1 MNRSWLSQGDANAAP
16 QRSDLEDSPLI
27 AFYELTRAC
36 DLVCK
41 HCRASAQ
48 SLPSSFVI
56 STDKSRQLIN
66 QLT

>member
-1 MNRSWLSQGDANAAP
+1 MTRSWLSQGDNAVLEP
-16 QRSDLEDSPLI
+16 SDLNESPLI

-48 SLPSSFVI
+48 SFSNPFELTSEQ
-56 STDKSRQLIN
+56 SR
-66 QLT
+66 